1 MKKIIPLLLSVGLL
15 FGCGEDDGKTYIGE
29 NNFYTM
35 EPTEIEQY
43 PEKSGLVSQQQ
54 LMPKYFVYRAKEWPR
69 EDLNDASSYDLPRI
83 QFFWANLSH
92 DRGYEPH
99 PMYNEYEGQVKIW
112 SMKTDGTDLRLV
124 VDEFPVADAS
134 GSGKMVRSPNN
145 RYLAFGYGGSGKAV
159 YDLKT
164 NKTYH
169 LADRGPIGF
178 LWAEDSSYLYYRTR
192 DKSGKAVYKWNAN
205 THEKGKVDTFIT
217 DTGVMKDGSFILVSD
232 GGVVEWSEKDNT
244 RIDGVSWHKG
254 YSVKESRAEDR
265 SISPNGKYAWAQNQ
279 YNRFY
284 IDIENKLA
292 SKAETA
298 MIGGFPYVVGLN
310 ANYVAINKH
319 ATVLDFVDVKSKK
332 AWTWRPLGHNR
343 TLEYISLYNAF
354 ANDGNWFKESK

>member
-15 FGCGEDDGKTYIGE
+15 FGCGEDDGKTYVGE

-35 EPTEIEQY
+35 EPTKIRQFTED
-43 PEKSGLVSQQQ
+43 SGFVSQQQ
-54 LMPKYFVYRAKEWPR
+54 LMPTYFVYRAKEWPR
-69 EDLNDASSYDLPRI
+69 EDLNDASSYDLPRV
-83 QFFWANLSH
+83 QFFWANLSN

-164 NKTYH
+164 KETYD

-192 DKSGKAVYKWNAN
+192 DTSGQAVYKWDA
-205 THEKGKVDTFIT
+205 TTQESTKVDFSIY
-217 DTGVMKDGSFILVSD
+217 DTGVIFNDVRYVLGVGGLRTNDDVTEEQLSILSWAEGMKTEEAVTTD
-232 GGVVEWSEKDNT
+232 
-244 RIDGVSWHKG
+244 
-254 YSVKESRAEDR
+254 RA
-265 SISPNGKYAWAQNQ
+265 ISPQGKYSWAK
-279 YNRFY
+279 NRFHTFY
-284 IDIENKLA
+284 IDS
-292 SKAETA
+292 SKEIVKKNDANNTS
-298 MIGGFPYVVGLN
+298 GFPYIVGLDAKYISTSKN
-310 ANYVAINKH
+310 AMVMEVREL
-319 ATVLDFVDVKSKK
+319 ATKK
-332 AWTWRPLGHNR
+332 AWSWRPLGHNR
-343 TLEYISLYNAF
+343 TLENISLYNAF
-354 ANDGNWFKESK
+354 ANEGNWFKESK